1 MTKKLQNIKNKCR
14 VCFNII
20 DPFMSFGEMPIA
32 NNLIRKDDYLTINN
46 EFKYSMEVAI
56 CVHCAC
62 FQVTNVPNKNLMF
75 NNNYAYFASESNEM
89 INHFFKLSQYITTN
103 YLINPKDYILE
114 IGCNDGILLKNFS
127 NKNIPHLGIDASSN
141 LVAKAQKDGINVEC
155 AFFDDVSSD
164 QIEAKYGKAKVIV
177 LTNTMH
183 HIENCNAVAK
193 AISALLSE
201 DGTVIIEDPY
211 LVDMI
216 NLGSFEQIYAEHNF
230 IWCVS
235 SYKYLF
241 EIYGIYLNDVEHFD
255 KHGGSM
261 RYYFSK
267 NKSKKSD
274 ELIFYEKVE
283 KDIKI
288 NSMKTYDN
296 FKMISQKICEDLFNF
311 VSDKVNK
318 GYTVC
323 GYGATAKSCT
333 ILNYAKINNNLLTC
347 IYDSTPFKIN
357 KLCPGSH
364 IPIRDA
370 IQIKED
376 KPDFTILFAWN
387 HKNEIL
393 KKESNTK
400 TTWVEYIPEIIVTNG
415 N

>member
-1 MTKKLQNIKNKCR
+1 
-14 VCFNII
+14 
-20 DPFMSFGEMPIA
+20 
-32 NNLIRKDDYLTINN
+32 
-46 EFKYSMEVAI
+46 
-56 CVHCAC
+56 
-62 FQVTNVPNKNLMF
+62 
-75 NNNYAYFASESNEM
+75 
-89 INHFFKLSQYITTN
+89 
-103 YLINPKDYILE
+103 
-114 IGCNDGILLKNFS
+114 
-127 NKNIPHLGIDASSN
+127 
-141 LVAKAQKDGINVEC
+141 
-155 AFFDDVSSD
+155 
-164 QIEAKYGKAKVIV
+164 
-177 LTNTMH
+177 
-183 HIENCNAVAK
+183 
-193 AISALLSE
+193 
-201 DGTVIIEDPY
+201 
-211 LVDMI
+211 
-216 NLGSFEQIYAEHNF
+216 
-230 IWCVS
+230 
-235 SYKYLF
+235 
-241 EIYGIYLNDVEHFD
+241 
-255 KHGGSM
+255 
-261 RYYFSK
+261 
-267 NKSKKSD
+267 
-274 ELIFYEKVE
+274 
-283 KDIKI
+283 
-288 NSMKTYDN
+288 MKTYDN